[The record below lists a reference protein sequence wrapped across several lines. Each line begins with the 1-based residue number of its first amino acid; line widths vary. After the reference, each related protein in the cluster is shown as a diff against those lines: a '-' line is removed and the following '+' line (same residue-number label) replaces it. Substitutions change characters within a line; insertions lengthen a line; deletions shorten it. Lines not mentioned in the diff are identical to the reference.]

1 MFMMSEVGP
10 SLEKLIAIMIESDK
24 SLFISYILLYLHYYI
39 YFKYLFACDSCD
51 SGIYEKRT

>member
-1 MFMMSEVGP
+1 MMSEVGP